1 MASFVDNPNKLD
13 WAMSFQR
20 TGTFPLDRSSMF
32 SSKADAENYAK
43 GDGSDSRALGGAAYI
58 GQVISVFENDVV
70 TVYKINADRTLGNI
84 GVVVGTDEKSIHL
97 TDEGIIA
104 LMGLDAATDGQQLRV
119 KVVDGERSIEWFSPD
134 TSTVEGL
141 QTAVGALQKT
151 VNGEFNEGGEL
162 VTPGLTQTVATH
174 TSQISEIQSKL
185 TSVLH
190 YKGSCAYDALPADAE
205 VGDVWNISSLPDGG
219 ATDIRGNDIHVGDN
233 VIYIVDGET
242 KGWDVSTGLIDLSG
256 YYTKGQTD
264 TAISDAVSTAKTEL
278 EGKIQEVANNATKV
292 EKSDT
297 NGNVK
302 VDGTEVEVY
311 KLPTATEE
319 ALGGIKSSASN
330 TADKVVVAIDG
341 TAGIDKYT
349 ASKIEGV
356 VAEASKVTNALKIG
370 TKSYDGS
377 SEINITATDIPLP
390 DTVVHN
396 TNYGTAA
403 VGGVVKSSDQKDYIQ
418 IASDGLMLINTI
430 SANKIDGVVAEAS
443 KVTNALTIG
452 AKTFDGSAAVNITA
466 EDLPIPTDVVRFTDI
481 ATAAKA
487 GVVKSSTSKDQI
499 AVGNDGV
506 MSINTISG
514 AKVDGAVAEA
524 TNATKLGGVAAA
536 NILVADA
543 ESNLTSKVK
552 AASAADQLST
562 AREISLTG
570 DATGAANFDGSA
582 ATAINVTL
590 ADSGVTAGE
599 YAKVKVDSKGRVTEG
614 LTLAATDIPTL
625 TLAKISDAG
634 TLAAKSEV
642 ARTDLAAGLEADIA
656 ALESASH
663 THDNKTVLDGITSAK
678 IEAWDKVVNKA
689 DKATTLAGYGITDAY
704 TKTEIDGK
712 LGGAFHYK
720 GAYDSFAALI
730 AAVTEPMVGD
740 VYNIKTAGGTDSE
753 GIAIKAGD
761 NVVCKTAKTESVAA
775 TWDVLSGT
783 VDLSAY
789 YNKTEVDTKVSDA
802 KTELQSSIDGVSGRV
817 DTLETTVGDAESG
830 LVKDVATLKS
840 DMTTAKSDIS
850 TLKTTV
856 GDAKSGLV
864 KDVADNT
871 AAITTL
877 NGAENVEGS
886 VKKAVKDASDALDNK
901 ITEITKDGGTIDTKI
916 EAHNTAADAH
926 ADLFAAKQNK
936 VFQQSLTVATTAFA
950 AAADTEPGE
959 YVGSFSI
966 SGVDAAK
973 AYKVDVVPVIDS
985 VATHKA
991 ILAAGFLPMTSYETG
1006 VLKLYAMNAPTAEF
1020 TVSLTFT
1027 EIQ

>member
-1 MASFVDNPNKLD
+1 MASYVDNPNKLD

-20 TGTFPLDRSSMF
+20 TGSFPLDRSSMF
-32 SSKADAENYAK
+32 ATLADAQNYAK
-43 GDGSDSRALGGAAYI
+43 GDGSDERALGGASYI
-58 GQVISVFENDVV
+58 GQVISVFENDKV
-70 TVYKINADRTLGNI
+70 TVYKINADRTLGE
-84 GVVVGTDEKSIHL
+84 VGTVTGADEKSIHL
-97 TDEGIIA
+97 TTDGILA
-104 LMGLDAATDGQQLRV
+104 LYGFDTATDNQQLRV
-119 KVVDGERSIEWFSPD
+119 TVVNGEKSLQWFTPD
-134 TSTVEGL
+134 TSTVDGL
-141 QTAVGALQKT
+141 QAAVGALQTT
-151 VNGEFNEGGEL
+151 VGDSSSGL
-162 VTPGLTQTVATH
+162 VKDVADHTTQIA
-174 TSQISEIQSKL
+174 EIQSKL

-190 YKGSCAYDALPADAE
+190 YKGSCAWADLPADAE
-205 VGDVWNISSLPDGG
+205 VGDVWNISSVDAG
-219 ATDIRGNDIHVGDN
+219 TKDIRGNDVHAGDN

-256 YYTKGQTD
+256 YYTSTQTD
-264 TAISDAVSTAKTEL
+264 SAISTAVSNAKTEL
-278 EGKIQEVANNATKV
+278 EQKIQDVADNATKV

-302 VDGTEVEVY
+302 VDGAEVEVY
-311 KLPTATEE
+311 KLPVATEE
-319 ALGGIKSSASN
+319 ALGGFKSAAAN
-330 TADKVVVAIDG
+330 TADKVVIAADG
-341 TAGIDKYT
+341 TAGIDKLS
-349 ASKIEGV
+349 ASKIDGV
-356 VAEASKVTNALKIG
+356 VAEAAKVSNTLTIG
-370 TKSYDGS
+370 TRTYDGS
-377 SEINITATDIPLP
+377 ANITITADDIPLP
-390 DTVVHN
+390 TNVVKN
-396 TNYGTAA
+396 TDYGTSA
-403 VGGVVKSSDQKDYIQ
+403 VGGVVKSSDLKDYIQ
-418 IASDGLMLINTI
+418 IGSDGLMFINTI
-430 SANKIDGVVAEAS
+430 SASKIDGVVAEAA
-443 KVTNALTIG
+443 KVTNSLTIG
-452 AKTFDGSAAVNITA
+452 TKVYDGSAAITIAA
-466 EDLPIPTDVVRFTDI
+466 EDLPIPTDVVRFTNI
-481 ATAAKA
+481 ATAAKT

-499 AVGNDGV
+499 AVADDGV
-506 MSINTISG
+506 MSINTVSG
-514 AKVDGAVAEA
+514 AKIDGAVAEA
-524 TNATKLGGVAAA
+524 TNATKLGNVYATD
-536 NILVADA
+536 ILVASAD
-543 ESNLTSKVK
+543 STLTSKVK
-552 AASAADQLST
+552 AAAAADQLST
-562 AREISLTG
+562 ARKIELSG
-570 DATGAANFDGSA
+570 DATGSADFDGSA
-582 ATAINVTL
+582 AINITTTL

-599 YAKVKVDSKGRVTEG
+599 YAKVKVDSKGRVIEG

-634 TLAAKSEV
+634 SLAAKSEV
-642 ARTDLAAGLEADIA
+642 ARTDLAAALEQNIAD
-656 ALESASH
+656 LESASH

-689 DKATTLAGYGITDAY
+689 DAATTLAGYGITDAY
-704 TKTEIDGK
+704 TKAEIDGK

-753 GIAIKAGD
+753 GVAIKAGD
-761 NVVCKTAKTESVAA
+761 NVVCKTAKTESDAA

-802 KTELQSSIDGVSGRV
+802 KTELQNSIDGVSGRV
-817 DTLETTVGDAESG
+817 DTLETTVGNAESG
-830 LVKDVATLKS
+830 LVKDVTTLKS
-840 DMTTAKSDIS
+840 EMTTAKSDIS

-856 GDAKSGLV
+856 GNAESGLV

-916 EAHNTAADAH
+916 SAHNTATDAH

-936 VFQQSLTVATTAFA
+936 VFQQSLTVATTAFT

-1006 VLKLYAMNAPTAEF
+1006 VLKLYAMNAPTTEF

>member
-104 LMGLDAATDGQQLRV
+104 LMGLDTATDGQQLRV

-151 VNGEFNEGGEL
+151 VNGEFGEGGEL

-190 YKGSCAYDALPADAE
+190 YKGSCAYADLPANAE

-278 EGKIQEVANNATKV
+278 EGKIQEVADNATKV

-330 TADKVVVAIDG
+330 TADKVVVAVDG

-349 ASKIEGV
+349 ASKIE
-356 VAEASKVTNALKIG
+356 
-370 TKSYDGS
+370 
-377 SEINITATDIPLP
+377 
-390 DTVVHN
+390 
-396 TNYGTAA
+396 
-403 VGGVVKSSDQKDYIQ
+403 
-418 IASDGLMLINTI
+418 
-430 SANKIDGVVAEAS
+430 GVVAEAS

-552 AASAADQLST
+552 AASAADQLAT

-634 TLAAKSEV
+634 ALAAKSEV

-761 NVVCKTAKTESVAA
+761 NVVCKTAKTESDAA

-802 KTELQSSIDGVSGRV
+802 KTELQNSIDGVSGRV
-817 DTLETTVGDAESG
+817 DTLETTVGNAESG
-830 LVKDVATLKS
+830 LAKDVSTLKS
-840 DMTTAKSDIS
+840 DMATAKSDIS

-856 GDAKSGLV
+856 GDAESGLV
-864 KDVADNT
+864 KAVADNT

-916 EAHNTAADAH
+916 SAHNTATDAH
-926 ADLFAAKQNK
+926 ADLFTAKQNK
-936 VFQQSLTVATTAFA
+936 IFQQSLTVATTAFA

-985 VATHKA
+985 TATHKV
-991 ILAAGFLPMTSYETG
+991 ILAAGFLPMTSYEAGT
-1006 VLKLYAMNAPTAEF
+1006 LKLYALSTPTADF